1 MKFENLEERM
11 RYYRQLADHK
21 LMTGTPVVM
30 MLDGRSFS
38 KIIKK
43 KFVRPF
49 DEDFIE
55 MMNET
60 ARYLMQNMPNC
71 KFAYVQSDEISLFL
85 SDYENINSDSFF
97 GYRLCKMQ
105 SIAASLAS
113 AKFNQLLTMYHLKQL
128 VEADKTADV
137 EKINDMIAS
146 QKLVEFDC
154 RAWNVPTEND
164 AYAWFL
170 YRQYDCIRNSKQQAA
185 QTYLSHKSL
194 LGLDTDK
201 QVEKLKEEKNINW
214 HHFPQG
220 QKFGRFIYKVT
231 EQHHNKERDVD
242 YERTVIK
249 VFPAWEL
256 GTPEGRAAL
265 HQLDI
270 FKKWTP
276 SDTASTVIADSNV

>member
-11 RYYRQLADHK
+11 LYYRQLSDHK
-21 LMTGTPVVM
+21 LMPGTPVIM

-43 KFVRPF
+43 KFTRPF
-49 DEDFIE
+49 DADFIE

-85 SDYENINSDSFF
+85 SDYENISSDSFF
-97 GYRLCKMQ
+97 SYRLCKMQ

-113 AKFNQLLTMYHLKQL
+113 AKFNQLLTMYHLKEWARENEK
-128 VEADKTADV
+128 VELDDV
-137 EKINDMIAS
+137 NGIIGK
-146 QKLVEFDC
+146 QKLIEFDC

-170 YRQYDCIRNSKQQAA
+170 YRQYDCIRNSKQQTA

-201 QVEKLKEEKNINW
+201 QVEKLKKEKNINW
-214 HHFPQG
+214 YELPQG

-231 EQHHNKERDVD
+231 EQHHNEEHDVD

-256 GTPEGRAAL
+256 GTPEGRATL

-276 SDTASTVIADSNV
+276 SDTASTVINDGNV